1 MKRNGIFS
9 LLLAAS
15 LCLGTVHARER
26 MVVTQTGSVYSI
38 DAENVLKGTD
48 GDIDYTLNYD
58 KPKSLYSITF
68 TIAADDKDTPLM
80 KLLTSGQP
88 IELGT
93 PQGALINATVTG
105 VEKMRGT
112 VIATLKTQ
120 DYSYQELKNA
130 VLFHGDV
137 LSLRAQGIGE
147 VAFPSEGEFVF
158 PHLSVM
164 MSKIMDTTGQHEVKP
179 TPVAEAPIK
188 QQEEKKAPVT
198 PETPA
203 APVATPVAP
212 KIAAQGTEFSDKNE
226 NALFKY
232 SGTWVKPAIE
242 PNGRMLKVQESMM
255 RAKECKT
262 AAMNLSTGGLYI
274 YSSNGYGTT
283 PRLPKSLID
292 ALKELNVPHSS
303 INDVVLTESNK
314 WIIIYQKSG
323 YKTSAGLPRTLLDR
337 LSACNAAKQTFKSIT
352 LTDDGEWAVVTNK
365 GYWCEGEEIK
375 AFLDAA
381 KAKYGGLQSVH
392 RTCGGAMV
400 AVGKRGVM
408 CHKVPEAMLKELKT
422 LEFEPRMIEFTDDG
436 LYIITD
442 GKEKVVHFL

>member
-9 LLLAAS
+9 LVLAAA
-15 LCLGTVHARER
+15 LCWGTANARER
-26 MVVTQTGSVYSI
+26 MVVTQAGTVYSI
-38 DAENVLKGTD
+38 DAENVLKGAD
-48 GDIDYTLNYD
+48 GDIDYTLDYD
-58 KPKSLYSITF
+58 KSKSLYSITF

-80 KLLTSGQP
+80 KLLTSGQAV
-88 IELGT
+88 ELGT
-93 PQGALINATVTG
+93 PQGTLITATVTG
-105 VEKMRGT
+105 IEKMRGT
-112 VIATLKTQ
+112 AIATLKTQ
-120 DYSYQELKNA
+120 GYTYQELKNA
-130 VLFHGDV
+130 VSFRGDV
-137 LSLRAQGIGE
+137 LALRAQGVDE
-147 VAFPSEGEFVF
+147 VTFPSEGEYVLT
-158 PHLSVM
+158 HLHAM
-164 MSKIMDTTGQHEVKP
+164 MDKMMDTTGQREVKQA
-179 TPVAEAPIK
+179 PVAA
-188 QQEEKKAPVT
+188 APVQKQ
-198 PETPA
+198 EAKKEQATPA
-203 APVATPVAP
+203 AP
-212 KIAAQGTEFSDKNE
+212 KITAQGTEFSAKNE

-232 SGTWVKPAIE
+232 SGTWVKPATE
-242 PNGRMLKVQESMM
+242 PNGRMLKVQESML
-255 RAKECKT
+255 RTKQCKT
-262 AAMNLSTGGLYI
+262 AAMNMSSGGLYI

-283 PRLPKSLID
+283 PRLPKPLID
-292 ALKELNVPHSS
+292 ALKELNMPHSS

-381 KAKYGGLQSVH
+381 KAKYGGLQAVH

-400 AVGKRGVM
+400 AVCKGGVM
-408 CHKVPEAMLKELKT
+408 CHKVPEAMLRELKT

-442 GKEKVVHFL
+442 GKEKVEYYL